1 MTELFSQKYP
11 RATFIPGLDLAE
23 GFFKEAVRPMLEA
36 HMPDLQYSAALMG
49 GGSEVLGFDTEMS
62 ADHDW
67 GPRTMLFLR
76 PEDFEIHAPAIRALA
91 MEHLPL
97 TYRDY
102 PIRIYS
108 PNARDIGARHQLQPG
123 SPGLEPQI
131 ELNTLRNFFQKYMNI
146 DLDKP
151 LSPADWL
158 TIPHNKL
165 RSVVAGRVFCD
176 GIGLHAVRDRFSW
189 YPHDVWLYLL
199 ASCWLRIGEDQPLTG
214 RAGSVGDNLGSAI
227 IAWRFIRDMMRLAF
241 LMERSYPPYPKWFGS
256 AFAQLQCAPALLP
269 LLERIG
275 TASGWKERD
284 GALADAYRKLAEM
297 HNALE
302 LTPPIPCE
310 PTRLGKRPFTISRS
324 GDIAGALQ
332 KEIRDPSVLALAD
345 RWLIGNIDLFNDN
358 HLLDDDP
365 AQRPLLLTLYECE
378 G

>member
-1 MTELFSQKYP
+1 MTELFSRKYP
-11 RATFIPGLDLAE
+11 SAAFIPGLDLAE
-23 GFFKEAVRPMLEA
+23 GFFEEAVRPILQD
-36 HMPDLQYSAALMG
+36 HMPDLQYSAALIG
-49 GGSEVLGFDTEMS
+49 GGSEVLGCDTEMS

-67 GPRTMLFLR
+67 GPRAMLFLHPR
-76 PEDFEIHAPAIRALA
+76 DFETRALEIRALA

-108 PNARDIGARHQLQPG
+108 PDNRDIGARHRLQPG
-123 SPGLEPQI
+123 SSGLEPKI
-131 ELNTLRNFFQKYMNI
+131 ETYTLRGFFQKYMGI
-146 DLDKP
+146 DLDEP

-158 TIPHNKL
+158 TIPHNRL
-165 RSVVAGRVFCD
+165 CSVVAGRVFND
-176 GIGLHAVRDRFSW
+176 GVGLQAVRDRFSW

-227 IAWRFIRDMMRLAF
+227 IAWRLIRDMMRLAF
-241 LMERSYPPYPKWFGS
+241 LMERSYPPYPKWLGS
-256 AFAQLQCAPALLP
+256 AFAQLQCAPVLLP

-275 TASGWKERD
+275 TASDWKERD
-284 GALADAYRKLAEM
+284 VTLADAYRELAEM

-302 LTPPIPCE
+302 LTSPIPCE
-310 PTRLGKRPFTISRS
+310 PVRLGERPFTISRS
-324 GDIAGALQ
+324 GEIAAALQ
-332 KEIRDPSVLALAD
+332 KEIRDPSVRALGD

-365 AQRPLLLTLYECE
+365 AQRHLLLTLYDR
-378 G
+378 GK

>member
-1 MTELFSQKYP
+1 MTELFSHKYP
-11 RATFIPGLDLAE
+11 HAAFIPGLDLAE
-23 GFFKEAVRPMLEA
+23 GFFKEAVRSMLKA
-36 HMPDLQYSAALMG
+36 HVPDLPYSAALIG

-67 GPRTMLFLR
+67 GPRAMLFLH

-108 PNARDIGARHQLQPG
+108 PHALDAGARHRLQPG
-123 SPGLEPQI
+123 SPGLEPRI
-131 ELNTLRNFFQKYMNI
+131 ELYTLRGFFQKYMGL
-146 DLDKP
+146 DLDRP

-158 TIPHNKL
+158 TIPHHKL

-176 GIGLHAVRDRFSW
+176 GIGLQAVRDRFFW
-189 YPHDVWLYLL
+189 YPHDIWLYVL

-227 IAWRFIRDMMRLAF
+227 IAWRLIRDMMRLAF

-256 AFAQLQCAPALLP
+256 AFIQLRCAPSLLP
-269 LLERIG
+269 LLERIA
-275 TASGWKERD
+275 TASGWEDRD
-284 GALADAYRKLAEM
+284 DAFADAYRKLTEM
-297 HNALE
+297 HNTLE

-310 PTRLGKRPFTISRS
+310 PVRFGERPFTVNRS
-324 GDIAGALQ
+324 GAIAGALQ
-332 KEIRDPSVLALAD
+332 KEIRDRSVRAIAD

-365 AQRPLLLTLYECE
+365 AQRPLLLTLYECGE
-378 G
+378 